1 MKKTLLFLT
10 LFTTLMFA
18 KELQNPTYTLQSSGS
33 VTDIIYNKGKLYSA
47 TDASTLDIFDTN
59 THKIVKQI
67 KVEQITDFMGD
78 IIDSK
83 IYSVDLLKDKLMLLS
98 LGNKGARRVHIY
110 QDEKLSLVLS
120 DKEGLYIAK
129 AKFLDEHTILLALLS
144 NELISYDIEKQ
155 KINYRFQV
163 SQSKFSNFVLN
174 EDKSEVVVADE
185 SGDLKL
191 HKTQNGKFIKAFNGQ
206 NLDNV
211 FQVDYKK
218 GIIATAGQDRRAVIY
233 NTNSD
238 SSYYKTASFLIY
250 SVGLSPSGNIAG
262 FASDESNNVTLFKV
276 STKSDLA
283 TLTKNKM
290 TITNILFISEKELFI
305 SSDDKVINFYKLK

>member
-191 HKTQNGKFIKAFNGQ
+191 HKTQDGKFIKAFNGQ

-276 STKSDLA
+276 STKSNLV

-290 TITNILFISEKELFI
+290 TITNILFIGEKELFI